1 MAAPES
7 APIWFG
13 SFGFHVD
20 QTLSSFELLVSLLL
34 HQNMMQAAMAG
45 LEVAQSTTSG
55 QQVGWRWG
63 WRNVHKK
70 CSKMVIQNVSRG

>member
-1 MAAPES
+1 MADPES

-20 QTLSSFELLVSLLL
+20 QTLSSLELLGSLLL
-34 HQNMMQAAMAG
+34 HQNMMQAAMTG

-55 QQVGWRWG
+55 HQVGWRWG
-63 WRNVHKK
+63 WRNVENK
-70 CSKMVIQNVSRG
+70 CSKISIQHVSKG